1 MAISV
6 SSIIGNIESALK
18 AASGGDRQQ
27 QEPTPRIISPTA
39 KNGNEDKMMRPDF
52 SFAGKQIVGRMYVDG
67 NGVPFRTINRFM
79 KISIPIPRDDG
90 NGFVYRSIRAMA
102 SSNYVGIKPEE
113 TKINQ
118 ELINKIREYGNLYQ
132 NIDPETKKMVPFVKG
147 EHCIFSNY
155 KEITMFY
162 FKPMIVLDHGVSVA
176 PPSMSPASYVLA
188 EKGSILSTI
197 MKAIQSE
204 NSMNEQGWIDAAL
217 GRDGLNKMNIVLSA
231 EFKGI
236 GQGYEWLFNFK
247 SGRGVEL
254 TQEDLDGS
262 ADLNNEF
269 MSNIFDAE
277 RAEQDLKL
285 ISEQLELRK
294 SSVMKNFDSVE
305 TPQVDTVP
313 TGGFEPA
320 SKSESVKPDTD
331 DDIPF

>member
-1 MAISV
+1 MEINV
-6 SSIIGNIESALK
+6 NSIISNIESALK
-18 AASGGDRQQ
+18 ASSGGDRQQ
-27 QEPTPRIISPTA
+27 QDPTPRIISPTA

-52 SFAGKQIVGRMYVDG
+52 GFAGKQIVGRMYVDG
-67 NGVPFRTINRFM
+67 KGVPFRTINRFM
-79 KISIPIPRDDG
+79 KLSFPVPRDDG
-90 NGFVYRSIRAMA
+90 NGMTYRFIRAMA
-102 SSNYVGIKPEE
+102 SSNYMGMKPEE
-113 TKINQ
+113 VKLNQ
-118 ELINKIREYGNLYQ
+118 ELINKLREYGNLYQ
-132 NIDPETKKMVPFVKG
+132 NIDPVTKKMVQFVKG

-176 PPSMSPASYVLA
+176 PPSLSPASYILA
-188 EKGSILSTI
+188 EKGSVLSTI

-204 NSMNEQGWIDAAL
+204 NSMNEQGWIDTAL
-217 GRDGLNKMNIVLSA
+217 GRDGLNKMNVVIGA

-236 GQGYEWLFNFK
+236 GQGYEWTFNFK

-269 MSNIFDAE
+269 VSNIFDVE
-277 RAEQDLKL
+277 RAEQDLQL

-294 SSVMKNFDSVE
+294 SSTLKNFDSVE
-305 TPQVDTVP
+305 QPKVETAPTESFEQVKKNNVD
-313 TGGFEPA
+313 
-320 SKSESVKPDTD
+320 STD